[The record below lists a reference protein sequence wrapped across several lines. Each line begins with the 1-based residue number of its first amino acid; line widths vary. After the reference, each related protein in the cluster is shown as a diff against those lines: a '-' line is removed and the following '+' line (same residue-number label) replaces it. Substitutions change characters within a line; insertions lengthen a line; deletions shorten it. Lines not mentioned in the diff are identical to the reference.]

1 MRTSKRESIRENQI
15 EVTAENYDWTL
26 KNILEGLKSRL
37 DEREKRISELKRWD
51 NEIHPSWVV
60 TRGKKE
66 FKQKWIYIL

>member
-37 DEREKRISELKRWD
+37 DEREKRISELRRWD

-60 TRGKKE
+60 TREKKE

>member
-37 DEREKRISELKRWD
+37 DEREKRISELRRWD

-60 TRGKKE
+60 TREKKE
-66 FKQKWIYIL
+66 FKQKWIYIV

>member
-60 TRGKKE
+60 TREKKE

>member
-1 MRTSKRESIRENQI
+1 MRTSKRESVRENQI

-37 DEREKRISELKRWD
+37 DEREKRISELRRWD

-60 TRGKKE
+60 TREKKE
-66 FKQKWIYIL
+66 FKQKWIYIV